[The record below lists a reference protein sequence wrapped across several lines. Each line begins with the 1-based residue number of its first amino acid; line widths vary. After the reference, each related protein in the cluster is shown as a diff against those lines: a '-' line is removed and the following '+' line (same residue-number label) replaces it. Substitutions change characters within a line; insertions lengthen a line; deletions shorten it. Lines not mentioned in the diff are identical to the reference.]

1 MRHIWSLIAGVVI
14 APLTWAV
21 VAFGQAV
28 TGEVFK
34 DGPISGYE
42 SKLAIAAAALVGAGL
57 IFGLIGTLRVSP
69 VGPLVAALA
78 YLGSYAVLVFAPRT
92 AYDLFDRSTN
102 NVAGYDIPYFQP
114 LVSGV
119 IPLLGGVLLMA
130 VFSAGRW
137 RAWPSAAAAGAE
149 TTTVDAT
156 PWTATPVS
164 PAGSAPTDTTADTT
178 STSTWPSSYATTTP
192 STTTG
197 NGDDTNGTTTTST
210 SPWGPPPSR

>member
-34 DGPISGYE
+34 DGPISGFE

-78 YLGSYAVLVFAPRT
+78 YLGSYSVLLFAPQT
-92 AYDLFDRSTN
+92 AYDVFDRATRD
-102 NVAGYDIPYFQP
+102 VAGYDVFYFQP

-130 VFSAGRW
+130 VFSFGRW
-137 RAWPSAAAAGAE
+137 RAWPSTAPATTAPAA
-149 TTTVDAT
+149 DAT

-164 PAGSAPTDTTADTT
+164 PAGTTTTDTAADTT
-178 STSTWPSSYATTTP
+178 STSTWPSSYATSTP
-192 STTTG
+192 STTSTG
-197 NGDDTNGTTTTST
+197 NGDDNGTTTTST